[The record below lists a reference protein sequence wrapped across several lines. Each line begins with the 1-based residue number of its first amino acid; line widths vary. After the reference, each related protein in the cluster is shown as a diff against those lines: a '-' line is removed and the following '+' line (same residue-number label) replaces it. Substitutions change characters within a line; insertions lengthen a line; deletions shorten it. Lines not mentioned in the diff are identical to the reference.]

1 MSYLEIT
8 TDSQLIRYC
17 HRLAKCRVIA
27 FDTEFVS
34 EDTFRPEL
42 CLIQIAAD
50 GELAVIDPTAIEDI
64 RPFWVVLAA
73 NGHETIVHAGR
84 SEVDFCLDAIGRP
97 PSNLFDVQIGAGL
110 AGMEY
115 PTSYGALISRL
126 LKKKLGK
133 HETRT
138 DWRRRPLSKRQID
151 YALDDVRHLAEIRN
165 ILGQKLEAAG
175 RVDWWPEEMARWLD
189 KLDESRN
196 HDPWR
201 RVSGNSG
208 LDARS
213 LAILRE
219 IYAWRNE
226 EAAHKNRP
234 AKRVLR
240 DDLLIEIA
248 KQKTTDD
255 KRLHRIR
262 GLERY
267 RKQLDQIIERIQ
279 IALELPEEDCPTQ
292 GKSQRTPQ
300 LAVLGQ
306 ILFAALGSV
315 CRKQKL
321 APSLVATPND
331 IRYWFAY
338 RSNPNQY
345 KNSPP
350 PALTEGWRAEV
361 VGNLFEELLSGKKRI
376 RITDPTSDFPL
387 EFED

>member
-248 KQKTTDD
+248 KQKNHRRQTSPPHPRSGTISQTTRPDYRAD
-255 KRLHRIR
+255 PNRLGASGRRLSHAR
-262 GLERY
+262 E
-267 RKQLDQIIERIQ
+267 
-279 IALELPEEDCPTQ
+279 IAT
-292 GKSQRTPQ
+292 
-300 LAVLGQ
+300 
-306 ILFAALGSV
+306 
-315 CRKQKL
+315 
-321 APSLVATPND
+321 
-331 IRYWFAY
+331 
-338 RSNPNQY
+338 
-345 KNSPP
+345 NSP
-350 PALTEGWRAEV
+350 
-361 VGNLFEELLSGKKRI
+361 VGRPGPDPFRRPGKCL
-376 RITDPTSDFPL
+376 P
-387 EFED
+387 

>member
-1 MSYLEIT
+1 MSHLEIN
-8 TDSQLIRYC
+8 TDAQLIEYC

-34 EDTFRPEL
+34 EDTYQPEL

-50 GELAVIDPTAIEDI
+50 DELAVIDPMTIKDI
-64 RPFWVVLAA
+64 RPFWVVLATE
-73 NGHETIVHAGR
+73 GHETIVHAGR
-84 SEVDFCLDAIGRP
+84 SEVDFCISAIGRT
-97 PSNLFDVQIGAGL
+97 PSGLLDVQIGAGL
-110 AGMEY
+110 IGLEY
-115 PTSYGALISRL
+115 PTSYGALTSRL
-126 LKKKLGK
+126 LKKKIGK

-151 YALDDVRHLAEIRN
+151 YALDDVRHLGKIRSIIN
-165 ILGQKLEAAG
+165 QKLEATG
-175 RVDWWPEEMARWLD
+175 RADWWPEEMRHWLD
-189 KLDESRN
+189 GLSESRN
-196 HDPWR
+196 GDLWR

-219 IYAWRNE
+219 LHAWRSE
-226 EAAHKNRP
+226 EAASRNKP
-234 AKRVLR
+234 AKRILR
-240 DDLLIEIA
+240 DDLMIEIA
-248 KQKTTDD
+248 KQKTADD
-255 KRLHRIR
+255 HRIR
-262 GLERY
+262 RIRGMERY
-267 RKQLDQIIERIQ
+267 RKQLDQILERIK
-279 IALELPEEDCPTQ
+279 IALEVPEKDCPQ
-292 GKSQRTPQ
+292 QSRSNRVPQ

-338 RSNPNQY
+338 RSNPEQY

-376 RITDPTSDFPL
+376 RITDTTSDFPL